1 MKKSNLKMILEAVR
15 GLIMKNRVAYKDY
28 LGEET
33 VDEVICEG
41 VCTGSQTPLTVKQS
55 EMFQVGKTYQVVIDD
70 TVSNWVAKIV
80 GKDGVYIGPLVDYF
94 IEHGNYPS
102 DMTGMWL
109 IMSGSENSS
118 IQYMLGVQ
126 DSSFVNKTFV
136 VSQSIVRKKYDIKK
150 LPEELL
156 PDATVKAVKKVH
168 THSNK
173 DLLDTL
179 SWDDYN
185 NWNNKSDFDGDY
197 NNLYNQPYTISETLL
212 GSGALGIPETKEY
225 SGAFLSTFISF
236 ANLNKLIIGQYYL
249 IQVIIT
255 IKGVLNKF
263 SFYSKYSKL
272 STATRGFKLGNTG
285 ITNIGGYFADC
296 RIYALSNN
304 SISWGANVYGQQV
317 KDSLLWVYI
326 YDVSGATPIS
336 PQNLP
341 FVGNN
346 GLQYGIVRAKAKTDK
361 QTLPV
366 GADADGC
373 LWAQV
378 PESMLTT
385 EEQTLTDDEKA
396 QVCANIGAIQKPL
409 YSEPDGY
416 ILTYKS
422 GQPTWW
428 RLECDWNQEDSLK
441 AGYIENKPCYETS
454 KYGLTINNASQKA
467 DSLLS
472 SGGNFYRV
480 SDIPLTIDK
489 ITELVYYDTFGNPTV
504 MTSDTANWT
513 SNNGAAQFIGN
524 GPVIV
529 SKVNAGPISDSVT
542 DTFPEPGL
550 YCPVDGGI
558 EGIDGYIKHLQK
570 LDKKFVDYSDCVLQS
585 EFDDKVANYVYD
597 GVILKSTT
605 ADSSKKFKITVDDA
619 GTLTATEVT
628 TS

>member
-70 TVSNWVAKIV
+70 TVSNWVAKAV
-80 GKDGVYIGPLVDYF
+80 NKEGSVYIGPWVDYF
-94 IEHGNYPS
+94 IEHGNDPS

-109 IMSGSENSS
+109 IMSDSENLSV
-118 IQYMLGVQ
+118 QYILEVQ
-126 DSSFVNKTFV
+126 DSSFVDKTFV
-136 VSQSIVRKKYDIKK
+136 VSQSITRKKYDIKK

-156 PDATVKAVKKVH
+156 PDATVKKIH

-173 DLLDTL
+173 DLLDEL

-197 NNLYNQPYTISETLL
+197 NALNNQPIRNENNEIS
-212 GSGALGIPETKEY
+212 SGRVL
-225 SGAFLSTFISF
+225 
-236 ANLNKLIIGQYYL
+236 
-249 IQVIIT
+249 
-255 IKGVLNKF
+255 IKGSSKTLQSSAYDVHRNSLTVGKYYYVLLTVTYMQDIDEIF
-263 SFYSKYSKL
+263 PFYVRLEDFGDSK
-272 STATRGFKLGNTG
+272 GFDLGTTG
-285 ITNIGGYFADC
+285 LTPHKGYFENCKLRYTDSTGMILTC
-296 RIYALSNN
+296 YARSAQIQN
-304 SISWGANVYGQQV
+304 SYLNFTVYGEIIPRPT
-317 KDSLLWVYI
+317 L
-326 YDVSGATPIS
+326 IS
-336 PQNLP
+336 PQSLP
-341 FVGNN
+341 FIGNN
-346 GLQYGIVRAKAKTDK
+346 GLQYGIVRAKAKTDA

-366 GADADGC
+366 GADTDGC
-373 LWAQV
+373 LWAQA
-378 PESMLTT
+378 PESVLTT
-385 EEQTLTDDEKA
+385 EEQALTDEEKA
-396 QVCANIGAIQKPL
+396 QVIANIGAIRKPL

-416 ILTYKS
+416 VLTYKS
-422 GQPTWW
+422 GELTWW
-428 RLECDWNQEDSLK
+428 RQECNWNEEDHLK
-441 AGYIENKPCYETS
+441 PGYIENKPCYETS
-454 KYGLTINNASQKA
+454 QYGLTINNASQKA
-467 DSLLS
+467 NSLLS

-504 MTSDTANWT
+504 MTSDTTNWT

-529 SKVNAGPISDSVT
+529 SKANAGPISDSVT

-550 YCPVDGGI
+550 YCPVGGGI

-597 GVILKSTT
+597 GILLKSTT

-628 TS
+628 TA